1 MRGPFWRRCLALL
14 CLYLAAQ
21 PGWALTGPEL
31 ALRLNQSWNSTPDRC
46 VDNHSAYYCS
56 GVMLKQVQASDPEP
70 FWTHGPEAVARGAE
84 RFDYLRRDITP
95 GPLTQMS
102 GYLFADRF
110 TAIGQ
115 DKDYQLQGDDG
126 MNRPPEL
133 LVRNWNATPPGQLP
147 IVAVYHDVRQPG
159 GLVAALRD
167 QRAWFQAT
175 GEWLPVLRLDSS
187 DGQTPFGFDL
197 REQVYIGY
205 QVAARLNQRYQDD
218 AAACPGGEAS
228 HYCNGVLIR
237 GTVPGPP
244 PSWNPKPNAIADKGV
259 SFSYLRKDLGSRRIY
274 YAQGFIVR
282 ELNYP
287 AVHPLTLRCEY
298 AGDAGTGA
306 PDRCRPDCS
315 LKGIHTLDD
324 YRRHYPNNT
333 YARDCSLGPSAQAF
347 HLNNQ
352 VRFNQNWTAT
362 NWNELIITPWPL
374 DIPLQ
379 LPLEAFF
386 YNWEQPAGV
395 AGAQYIQRDYAQVT
409 GRFLVIVLIDLS
421 APAGSV
427 FSFDPA
433 VQALP

>member
-1 MRGPFWRRCLALL
+1 MGGCLCRLLFALCLFLGARQALALNG
-14 CLYLAAQ
+14 A
-21 PGWALTGPEL
+21 EL
-31 ALRLNQSWNSTPDRC
+31 AGQLNQAWNSTPDHC
-46 VDNHSAYYCS
+46 VDDRPAYYCS
-56 GVMLKQVQASDPEP
+56 GVMLKQVLPGDPVP
-70 FWTHGPEAVARGAE
+70 FWSHGPEAIARGAE

-95 GPLTQMS
+95 GPLAQPS

-115 DKDYQLQGDDG
+115 DKDYQLLGDDG

-133 LVRNWNATPPGQLP
+133 LVRNWNSTPPARLP
-147 IVAVYHDVRQPG
+147 IIAVYYDVHQSA
-159 GLVAALRD
+159 GLVSALRD

-175 GEWLPVLRLDSS
+175 GEWLPVLRLDSG
-187 DGQTPFGFDL
+187 DERQPFGFDV

-205 QVAARLNQRYQDD
+205 AVAARLNQRYQDTTAVCAD
-218 AAACPGGEAS
+218 GKAAL
-228 HYCNGVLIR
+228 YCNGVLIR

-259 SFSYLRKDLGSRRIY
+259 SFSYLRQDLGSRRIY

-287 AVHPLTLRCEY
+287 AAHPLTLRCEY

-306 PDRCRPDCS
+306 PDRCRADCS

-324 YRRHYPNNT
+324 YRRFYPNGT
-333 YARDCSLGPSAQAF
+333 YARDCSLGPGAQAF

-352 VRFNQNWTAT
+352 VRFNQSWTAS

-374 DIPLQ
+374 DMPLQ

-395 AGAQYIQRDYAQVT
+395 AGAQYIQRNYAQVT
-409 GRFLVIVLIDLS
+409 GKFLAILLIDLT
-421 APAGSV
+421 APPGAV
-427 FSFDPA
+427 FTFDPA